1 MKKFLSLMLCAALC
15 AGSLSGC
22 NFNISEVLKD
32 NAAEFAEGRDIGE
45 PVLLGLD
52 EAMLEKIAQ
61 YSGSL
66 YIPDISVSSEEV
78 PVNPNNPKYT
88 VSCEDDMMKALAEAY
103 ANVYESVT
111 LEFEDGY
118 LADHTDDEK
127 RTVLYQLDKQV
138 RRADPLNASNM
149 HTLSLSGKELK
160 IKYYCSKGQVEGRNA
175 KTAELVKETAN
186 KIRKEA
192 KTEYEMVLAVNRFL
206 CDKVTYKQS
215 GKPVTHTPYGAL
227 IEGEAVCDGYA
238 TAAMLILRELGIECD
253 FVIGWGSPMHTK
265 NPTDDRLHAWNLVR
279 INNRWYQLDVTWND
293 EVGGS
298 YQYFLVADSYMA
310 ATHKWDPSKYPETPW
325 QRYHP

>member
-1 MKKFLSLMLCAALC
+1 MKRFLSLLLCSAIC
-15 AGSLSGC
+15 AGLLSGC

-78 PVNPNNPKYT
+78 PVNPDDPTFT

-103 ANVYESVT
+103 ANVYESVN
-111 LEFEDGY
+111 LQFEDGY
-118 LADHTDDEK
+118 LADHTDNEK
-127 RTVLYQLDKQV
+127 KIVLYQLDKQV

-149 HTLSLSGKELK
+149 HTLSLTGKVLE
-160 IKYYCSKGQVEGRNA
+160 IKYYCSKGMVEDRNA
-175 KTAELVKETAN
+175 ETAELVKKKADE
-186 KIRKEA
+186 IRKEA
-192 KTEYEMVLAVNRFL
+192 NTEYEMLLAVNRLL
-206 CDKVTYKQS
+206 CDEVTYKKS
-215 GKPVTHTPYGAL
+215 GKHVVHTPYGAL
-227 IEGEAVCDGYA
+227 KNGEAVCDGYA

-253 FVIGWGSPMHTK
+253 FMMGWGSPMNTK

-279 INNRWYQLDVTWND
+279 INNRWYQLDITWND
-293 EVGGS
+293 EVGDF